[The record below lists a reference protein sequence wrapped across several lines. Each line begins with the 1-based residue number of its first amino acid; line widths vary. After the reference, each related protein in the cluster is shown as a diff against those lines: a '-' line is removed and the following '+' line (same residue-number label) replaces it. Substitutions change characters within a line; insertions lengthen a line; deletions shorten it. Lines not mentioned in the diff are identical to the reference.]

1 MFKVEISN
9 EIENICYFKV
19 TEYDTDKFKD
29 GNILEVKDLY
39 ELEELLNEAEE
50 LLNEAEEIDFIDEK
64 WDSVRTNLLVRD
76 GIFVINIYH
85 FWID

>member
-9 EIENICYFKV
+9 EIENICYFEV
-19 TEYDTDKFKD
+19 TEYDTNKFKD

-50 LLNEAEEIDFIDEK
+50 IDFIDER
-64 WDSVRTNLLVRD
+64 WNSVRTNLLIHD
-76 GIFVINIYH
+76 GVFIINIYH
-85 FWID
+85 FYIY

>member
-9 EIENICYFKV
+9 EIENICCFKV

-39 ELEELLNEAEE
+39 ELEELLNEAK
-50 LLNEAEEIDFIDEK
+50 EIDFIDGC
-64 WDSVRTNLLVRD
+64 WGSVSTYLLVRD
-76 GIFVINIYH
+76 GVFVLSIYP
-85 FWID
+85 FWIN

>member
-9 EIENICYFKV
+9 EIENVCYFKL
-19 TEYDTDKFKD
+19 TEHDTDKFKD

-50 LLNEAEEIDFIDEK
+50 IDFIDECLG
-64 WDSVRTNLLVRD
+64 SVSTYLSVRD
-76 GIFVINIYH
+76 GVFVLSIYP
-85 FWID
+85 FWIN

>member
-9 EIENICYFKV
+9 KIENICNIKV

-39 ELEELLNEAEE
+39 ELEEI
-50 LLNEAEEIDFIDEK
+50 LNEAEEIDFIDER

-76 GIFVINIYH
+76 GVFVINIYH
-85 FWID
+85 FRIN

>member
-9 EIENICYFKV
+9 EIENVCYFEV
-19 TEYDTDKFKD
+19 TEYDTNKFKD

-50 LLNEAEEIDFIDEK
+50 IDFIDER

-76 GIFVINIYH
+76 GVFVINIYH
-85 FWID
+85 FRIN

>member
-29 GNILEVKDLY
+29 GNVLEVKDLY
-39 ELEELLNEAEE
+39 ELEELLNEAK
-50 LLNEAEEIDFIDEK
+50 EIDFIDEC
-64 WDSVRTNLLVRD
+64 WGSVSTYLLVRD
-76 GIFVINIYH
+76 GVFVLSIYP
-85 FWID
+85 FWIN

>member
-9 EIENICYFKV
+9 EIENVCYFKV

-50 LLNEAEEIDFIDEK
+50 IDFIDECLG
-64 WDSVRTNLLVRD
+64 SVSTYLSVRD
-76 GIFVINIYH
+76 GIFVLSIYP
-85 FWID
+85 FWIN

>member
-9 EIENICYFKV
+9 EIENICYFEV

-50 LLNEAEEIDFIDEK
+50 IDFIDEK
-64 WDSVRTNLLVRD
+64 WDSVRTNLLVHD
-76 GIFVINIYH
+76 GVFIINIYH
-85 FWID
+85 FYIN

>member
-50 LLNEAEEIDFIDEK
+50 IDFIDER

>member
-9 EIENICYFKV
+9 KIENICYFKV

-50 LLNEAEEIDFIDEK
+50 IDFIDEK
-64 WDSVRTNLLVRD
+64 WDSVRTNLLVHD
-76 GIFVINIYH
+76 GVFIINIYH

>member
-1 MFKVEISN
+1 MFKVKISN
-9 EIENICYFKV
+9 EIENICCFKV

-29 GNILEVKDLY
+29 GNILEVKDIY
-39 ELEELLNEAEE
+39 ELEELLNEAG
-50 LLNEAEEIDFIDEK
+50 EIDFIGER
-64 WDSVRTNLLVRD
+64 WDSVRTELLVYD

>member
-39 ELEELLNEAEE
+39 ELEELLNEAK
-50 LLNEAEEIDFIDEK
+50 EIDFIDECCG
-64 WDSVRTNLLVRD
+64 SVSTYLLVRD
-76 GIFVINIYH
+76 GVFVLSIYP
-85 FWID
+85 FWIN